1 MSNQAIP
8 LPSTRA
14 PELIRGLRLVDST
27 MIVMGSMIG
36 SGIFIVSAD
45 AARQLSS
52 PGLLILAWVLS
63 GIFTMAC
70 AVGFAELAGALPHA
84 GGQYVYLR
92 EAFGPLLGFLF
103 GWTLFLVIQTG
114 TIAAVAVAFAKFLGV
129 LFPAVSSTRYLV
141 NLGEFSLP
149 FTAHRVLAA
158 ISTQQ
163 LAAIISIVVLTVINC
178 FGIRMG
184 AIVQNLFTFTK
195 TTALLALALLGIFV
209 GWNAQAV
216 SANYGDFW
224 RNMHWSYP
232 MLAALGVAMVGPIF
246 AADAWYNIAF
256 TGEEVENPGRNL
268 PLSMVL
274 GVGLVCL
281 LYVVTN
287 FVYLGVLPLEGSP
300 DGTTLLA
307 RGIQHAAED
316 RVGTAAA
323 QVIFGQAGLWLMA
336 LAVVISTFGC
346 NNGIILSGARVYY
359 AMARDKLFFSS
370 VAKIHPRYR
379 TPVISLVVQ
388 SVWACLLTLSGTYTE
403 LLDYI
408 IFAVLL
414 LNVLTT
420 CALFVL
426 RRKRP
431 DLYRP
436 YRTWGYPFLPILFIV
451 MAGFIE
457 FVLLLY
463 KPQYTWPGLIIV
475 LLGLPVYYLW
485 RRFGAQSE
493 PRA

>member
-1 MSNQAIP
+1 M
-8 LPSTRA
+8 
-14 PELIRGLRLVDST
+14 
-27 MIVMGSMIG
+27 
-36 SGIFIVSAD
+36 
-45 AARQLSS
+45 
-52 PGLLILAWVLS
+52 
-63 GIFTMAC
+63 
-70 AVGFAELAGALPHA
+70 
-84 GGQYVYLR
+84 
-92 EAFGPLLGFLF
+92 
-103 GWTLFLVIQTG
+103 
-114 TIAAVAVAFAKFLGV
+114 AFAKFLGV

-141 NLGEFSLP
+141 NLGEFSFP
-149 FTAHRVLAA
+149 FTSHRVLAA

-232 MLAALGVAMVGPIF
+232 MLTALGVAMVGPIF

-287 FVYLGVLPLEGSP
+287 FVYLGVLPLEGSA
-300 DGTTLLA
+300 DGTTLLT

-346 NNGIILSGARVYY
+346 NNGIILTGARVYY
-359 AMARDKLFFSS
+359 AMARDKLFFSA